1 MDSYSEAPNDL
12 VIHGE
17 VITPGAWVEAE
28 DGPVGRVE
36 RIMGEHHVRHGAT
49 SMGALLVRALDGH
62 ALDISTD
69 IIRHVVPNQ
78 PAPTVYL
85 GVSRSFLG
93 LPPAD
98 DITPSAASQVGAPA
112 MEPAMEPATSGLPDL
127 NAAPVDPASA
137 ARDVA
142 ERQHA
147 TGEDVVM
154 PLSEE
159 RLATSSEWAE
169 RGQAHIHK
177 RVVFENQRLVVP
189 LNYEEVV
196 VEHLSPEHFD
206 ADAPHGDDELIIP
219 IMEERLVVRKETV
232 VREYLRVRKQSAVKQ
247 YQVRGQVRREVV
259 RVDETPN
266 PLFAD
271 QAAPLVHETAPDAT
285 DATDAPSAPAS

>member
-36 RIMGEHHVRHGAT
+36 RIMGEHHERHSAT
-49 SMGALLVRALDGH
+49 STGALLVRALDGH

-85 GVSRSFLG
+85 GVRRSFLG

-98 DITPSAASQVGAPA
+98 DITPSAASPVGA
-112 MEPAMEPATSGLPDL
+112 PAMEPATSGLPDL
-127 NAAPVDPASA
+127 TAAPVDTASA
-137 ARDVA
+137 ARDVT

-147 TGEDVVM
+147 TGEDIVV

-206 ADAPHGDDELIIP
+206 ANAPLAGDELVIP

-247 YQVRGQVRREVV
+247 FQVRGQVRREVV
-259 RVDETPN
+259 QVDETPN

-285 DATDAPSAPAS
+285 DAPSAPAS